1 MLSGDNIS
9 SSATDDGG
17 GGDEARRAGTGA
29 RGAGRRTE
37 AHLRR
42 EQLGGDRDAGLLRLS
57 RGDSFHHQFRFREDV
72 HRRSSFLRVEV
83 GAGEAGERGFS
94 SSREAASASAVRPFL
109 ARRYTQFHSQDL
121 ALTARP

>member
-83 GAGEAGERGFS
+83 GAGEAGERGFPRLTRRRRRARFDPFSRVGTLS
-94 SSREAASASAVRPFL
+94 S
-109 ARRYTQFHSQDL
+109 
-121 ALTARP
+121 TAKI